1 MLKTTWIALCF
12 LSVIGV
18 ADARAQAGDAAGT
31 PRERKATGLLNQDNL
46 TATGETVPR
55 PGVPQASGTT
65 VLDRAIQKRDDRLER
80 GICSNC

>member
-12 LSVIGV
+12 LSIIGV
-18 ADARAQAGDAAGT
+18 AAARAQVGDPAG
-31 PRERKATGLLNQDNL
+31 PQRERKPTGLLNEDNL
-46 TATGETVPR
+46 TATGETVPH